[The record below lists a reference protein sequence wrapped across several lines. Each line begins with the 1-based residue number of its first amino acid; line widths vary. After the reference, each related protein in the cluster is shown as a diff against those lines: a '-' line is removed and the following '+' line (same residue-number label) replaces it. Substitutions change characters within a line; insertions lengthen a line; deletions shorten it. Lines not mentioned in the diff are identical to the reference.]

1 MPRKLGSWREVRPNV
16 WQVRVSNGYKSDG
29 SRRVVTRTVHG
40 AEDDA
45 RREAERIAD
54 ELGRSP
60 SMLRGVTFGN
70 VWARYLER
78 RAPKLAKKTVSSYAW
93 VIKKDWMPRFEQTD
107 VSAISHA
114 DIQAALLSMTHDR
127 AIRAKR
133 VISAVLSWAVS
144 VGMVDENAAQG
155 AYELPRSDETTKDA
169 QLFDS
174 DPFAAIEGSRGVWD
188 ARTVMAAF
196 PLMRGLP
203 LEPCWLACVGAGLR
217 VEEALALRRLDV
229 RRIAIAGRMVTQLAV
244 HHARPD
250 TEEYKATKT
259 SQSVRIVAVAEPFG
273 ARLWEV
279 AETITDGHALL
290 CPLSAA
296 NQNRAWR
303 LYFQAPPETWHKRM
317 GESRKCQGRLHGLPY
332 QPMSRMRATHAT
344 LMQEAGVLDSVN
356 AAVHGHSE
364 QVAYANY
371 KRPDLTDAAAQVGS
385 YLSLVS

>member
-16 WQVRVSNGYKSDG
+16 WQVRVSNGYKTDG
-29 SRRVVTRTVHG
+29 SRRVVTRTIHG
-40 AEDDA
+40 NEDDA

-60 SMLRGVTFGN
+60 ALARGVTFGT

-78 RAPKLAKKTVSSYAW
+78 RAPKLAKKTVNGYRWYVEHVWLPILGGMDA
-93 VIKKDWMPRFEQTD
+93 
-107 VSAISHA
+107 SAIDHA
-114 DIQAALLSMTHDR
+114 TIQRALLAMGHDKAAR
-127 AIRAKR
+127 SRR
-133 VISAVLSWAVS
+133 VLSAVLSWAVS

-196 PLMRGLP
+196 PRMHGLP

-229 RRIAIAGRMVTQLAV
+229 RRISIAGRMVTQLAV

-273 ARLWEV
+273 ARLWEI
-279 AETITDGHALL
+279 ADAITDGHALL
-290 CPLSAA
+290 CPMSAS
-296 NQNRAWR
+296 NQNKRWR
-303 LYFQAPPETWHKRM
+303 EYFMDEPTSKHCPKTGVYR
-317 GESRKCQGRLHGLPY
+317 GRLRGLPY

>member
-16 WQVRVSNGYKSDG
+16 WQVRVSNGYKTDG

-40 AEDDA
+40 TEDDA

-60 SMLRGVTFGN
+60 ALARGVTFGT
-70 VWARYLER
+70 VWTRYLER
-78 RAPKLAKKTVSSYAW
+78 RAPKLAKKTVNGYAW
-93 VIKKDWMPRFEQTD
+93 VIKKDWLPRFEGMD

-133 VISAVLSWAVS
+133 VLSAVLSWAVS

-155 AYELPRSDETTKDA
+155 AYELPRADASDHDA

-196 PLMRGLP
+196 PRMHGLP

-229 RRIAIAGRMVTQLAV
+229 RRISIAGRMVTQLAV

-273 ARLWEV
+273 ARLWEI
-279 AETITDGHALL
+279 ADAITDGHALL
-290 CPLSAA
+290 CPMSAS
-296 NQNRAWR
+296 NQNKRWR
-303 LYFQAPPETWHKRM
+303 EYFMDEPTSKHCPKTGVYR
-317 GESRKCQGRLHGLPY
+317 GRLRGLPY